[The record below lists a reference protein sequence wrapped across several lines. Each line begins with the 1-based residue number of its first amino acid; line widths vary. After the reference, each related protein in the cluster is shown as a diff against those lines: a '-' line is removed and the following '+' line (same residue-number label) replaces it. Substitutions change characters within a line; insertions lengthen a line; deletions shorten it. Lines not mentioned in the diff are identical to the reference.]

1 MRSVKLFSLEQT
13 ETLKNQTPQ
22 YVTQYVTVV
31 LSGPTLV
38 LMPLSDL
45 VREHLNI
52 LFLSLISVRRDDIKK
67 KWTSSEMDLW
77 SISIQFE

>member
-52 LFLSLISVRRDDIKK
+52 LPLSLISVRRDDIKK